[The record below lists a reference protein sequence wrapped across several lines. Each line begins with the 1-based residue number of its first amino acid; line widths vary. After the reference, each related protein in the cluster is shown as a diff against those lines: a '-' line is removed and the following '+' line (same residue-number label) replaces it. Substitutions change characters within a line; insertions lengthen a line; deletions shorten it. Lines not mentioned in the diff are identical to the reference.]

1 MKRFAIGCTLL
12 FISVLGPT
20 LPLYGMD
27 GTKEEKPPVIT
38 VTGTATD
45 EFPPD
50 TAILSLAVETKA
62 ETVDEASRQNNSR
75 SEKVISVLKKLL
87 DIPAG
92 DTIRTSA
99 FSVQPV
105 YEYDDKK
112 RRNILTGYRVLNR
125 VTVSTSVTR
134 MVGELIDRGLK
145 NGANNVDDIRFVLKD
160 DRKACE
166 GLLVK
171 AVERARADAE
181 TVARALGTE
190 IGGVR
195 QLTPSC
201 TGEQPP
207 IIMGMARAKT
217 MEAADVATP
226 IEAGSNKVHGTVTV
240 EFYLKR

>member
-1 MKRFAIGCTLL
+1 MKRSALACSLL
-12 FISVLGPT
+12 LISALAST
-20 LPLYGMD
+20 LPAYGMD

-38 VTGTATD
+38 VTGTASD

-50 TAILSLAVETKA
+50 TAIVSLAVETRA
-62 ETVDEASRQNNSR
+62 ATVDEASRQNNSR
-75 SEKVISVLKKLL
+75 SEKVIVALKKLL

-99 FSVQPV
+99 FSIQPV

-112 RRNILTGYRVLNR
+112 RRNLLTGYRVLNR
-125 VTVSTSVTR
+125 VTVSTSGTR

-145 NGANNVDDIRFVLKD
+145 NGANNVDEIRFVLKD
-160 DRKACE
+160 NRKACE

-190 IGGVR
+190 LGGVR
-195 QLTPSC
+195 QATPSC

-217 MEAADVATP
+217 MEAADIATP
-226 IEAGSNKVHGTVTV
+226 IEAGTNRVHGSVTV